1 MNVRFGNWLATFKST
16 EDSAAEP
23 IGLQIVGPAFSE
35 NRVIAFGREFQR
47 RTNFH
52 KQHPTIEA

>member
-1 MNVRFGNWLATFKST
+1 VNGL
-16 EDSAAEP
+16 P

-52 KQHPTIEA
+52 KQHPVIPE

>member
-1 MNVRFGNWLATFKST
+1 MTVPCGFVNGL
-16 EDSAAEP
+16 P
-23 IGLQIVGPAFSE
+23 IGLQIVGPIFSE

-52 KQHPTIEA
+52 KQHPVIEA